1 MFVEEL
7 RRAVLACQR
16 GRLAEISATVWKGF
30 AAGALAESDA
40 QSLAELIEARK
51 VMPAAPSQPRR
62 VGSRPRSPEST
73 ERRRRAS
80 ASGWLPP
87 QLACRF
93 TLAELA
99 VLSIVAERVARYGHC
114 DATVGEIAGRAGCC
128 ATVVRNALRQARRL
142 GLGDVEARRIAY
154 DRNRSNVVRI
164 VSAEW
169 STWLRMRS
177 RKVDRGGW
185 VQNRVGHA
193 IHIDSGSE
201 NRAAVDWKTG
211 LTTRE
216 VARIA
221 PYCQR

>member
-1 MFVEEL
+1 MGEAAKSGRCEL
-7 RRAVLACQR
+7 P
-16 GRLAEISATVWKGF
+16 I
-30 AAGALAESDA
+30 GALA
-40 QSLAELIEARK
+40 AR
-51 VMPAAPSQPRR
+51 AA
-62 VGSRPRSPEST
+62 
-73 ERRRRAS
+73 
-80 ASGWLPP
+80 
-87 QLACRF
+87 
-93 TLAELA
+93 
-99 VLSIVAERVARYGHC
+99 
-114 DATVGEIAGRAGCC
+114 CC

-142 GLGDVEARRIAY
+142 GLVDVEARRVAY

-164 VSAEW
+164 VSTEW

-177 RKVDRGGW
+177 RKADRGGW

-193 IHIDSGSE
+193 IHIDSGSK